1 MDSYLFH
8 LQNLG
13 PSMESQYT
21 LQSYK
26 WGVICWGSPQP
37 TKGGCKCSFYSFQN
51 SEDLEN
57 SINPIPSMYG
67 MFTYMCFF
75 MVNVG
80 RIDKYTRTI
89 YEWYIPFVNG
99 MGMKLHQGESRW
111 QLPNVLISIFQA
123 CKKTYTPEN

>member
-1 MDSYLFH
+1 MQFLFFPKLGRLGKFYKSHTIHVRYVYLHVF
-8 LQNLG
+8 
-13 PSMESQYT
+13 
-21 LQSYK
+21 
-26 WGVICWGSPQP
+26 
-37 TKGGCKCSFYSFQN
+37 
-51 SEDLEN
+51 
-57 SINPIPSMYG
+57 
-67 MFTYMCFF
+67 FF